1 MFVPKPMCIHMVGIG
16 GTGMSGIAELLLNMG
31 YTVQGSDLAPSPVLE
46 RLERLGARVFIGHRP
61 DHVEGADV
69 VVVSSAIRD
78 DNPEVLEA
86 RRRGVP
92 VIHRVE
98 MLTEL
103 MRLKQGIAIAGAH
116 GKTTTTSLIGMVLAD
131 AGLDPTMVVGG
142 RLKALGTNAYLG
154 KGSWIVVESDES
166 DGSFLR
172 LTPIIAVVTNIDREH
187 LDRYGHFDALK
198 DAFVQFCNQ
207 VPFYGAVVACLED
220 PQVQSILFR
229 LKRRVLTYGLNPQSH
244 YWADDV
250 HLDGWQVHF
259 RVHGEGET
267 RRLRLNLP
275 GAHNVLNALAAVA
288 TARFIGISWERIEES
303 LARFTGV
310 ERRFQLKAQV
320 DDVWIV
326 DDYAHHPT
334 EIVRTLET
342 ARGFHRRLV
351 VVFQPHRYSRVS
363 FLWED
368 FTRCFYLADVLI
380 VLPIYPA
387 GEDPIP
393 GVDAERLA
401 EDIRQS
407 GHRAVT
413 YCASLEQAVETL
425 VATVRPGDLVLTV
438 GAGHVYRVGEALA
451 RRLEGGRSDVG
462 SPPV

>member
-1 MFVPKPMCIHMVGIG
+1 MFVPKPTCIHMVGIG

-31 YTVQGSDLAPSPVLE
+31 YRVQGSDLAASPVLE
-46 RLERLGARVFIGHRP
+46 RLERFGARVFIGHRP
-61 DHVEGADV
+61 EHVEGADV
-69 VVVSSAIRD
+69 VVISSAIRD

-86 RRRGVP
+86 RRRGIP

-116 GKTTTTSLIGMVLAD
+116 GKTTTTSMIGMVLAD
-131 AGLDPTMVVGG
+131 AGLDPTMVIGG

-207 VPFYGAVVACLED
+207 VPFYGAAIVCLED

-229 LKRRVLTYGLNPQSH
+229 LKRRVITYGLNPQSH

-250 HLDGWQVHF
+250 RLDGWQVHF
-259 RVHGEGET
+259 RVHGEGED
-267 RRLRLNLP
+267 RALRLSIP

-288 TARFIGISWERIEES
+288 TARFIGIPWDRIEES

-320 DDVWIV
+320 DDVWVV

-363 FLWED
+363 FLWDD
-368 FTRCFYLADVLI
+368 FARCFYLADVLL

-401 EDIRQS
+401 EDIHQS

-413 YCASLEQAVETL
+413 YCDSLEQAVEVL
-425 VATVRPGDLVLTV
+425 VSTVQPGDLVLTL

-451 RRLEGGRSDVG
+451 RRLEGGRLDV
-462 SPPV
+462 